1 MLQHPKRWPG
11 FIPFQGGKLLSQGE
25 VLQMQRRANEES
37 LADHGKNELNGR
49 AHVKD
54 AIRHRPETL
63 GLLRPIGFMGA
74 TPGYFV
80 GGVCSMSRSTSSACN
95 A

>member
-1 MLQHPKRWPG
+1 MSQDDPEKAIGHPKRWPG

-37 LADHGKNELNGR
+37 LADHGKNESNGR

-54 AIRHRPETL
+54 AIWHRPEML
-63 GLLRPIGFMGA
+63 DFCDR
-74 TPGYFV
+74 
-80 GGVCSMSRSTSSACN
+80 
-95 A
+95 

>member
-1 MLQHPKRWPG
+1 MRQDDPEKAIVHPKRWPC

-54 AIRHRPETL
+54 AIRHRPEML
-63 GLLRPIGFMGA
+63 DFCDR
-74 TPGYFV
+74 
-80 GGVCSMSRSTSSACN
+80 
-95 A
+95 

>member
-1 MLQHPKRWPG
+1 MA
-11 FIPFQGGKLLSQGE
+11 LLYPVSGRQAAVQGE

-54 AIRHRPETL
+54 AIQLRPELL
-63 GLLRPIGFMGA
+63 GLLRPIGFVGA
-74 TPGYFV
+74 TLGYFV